1 MPCTPYCEQQCVAD
15 LRPRA
20 AKIPYRTPAFASEE
34 NPDLLAH
41 HALLNE
47 GNKLLVRSSDFVEQI
62 QRLAA
67 RPQNHNTKHKD

>member
-1 MPCTPYCEQQCVAD
+1 V
-15 LRPRA
+15 
-20 AKIPYRTPAFASEE
+20 RTRISPACRENPLQDARFASEE
-34 NPDLLAH
+34 NPALLAH

>member
-1 MPCTPYCEQQCVAD
+1 M
-15 LRPRA
+15 
-20 AKIPYRTPAFASEE
+20 PAFASEE
-34 NPDLLAH
+34 NHTLLAH

-47 GNKLLVRSSDFVEQI
+47 GNKLLARSLDFVEQI